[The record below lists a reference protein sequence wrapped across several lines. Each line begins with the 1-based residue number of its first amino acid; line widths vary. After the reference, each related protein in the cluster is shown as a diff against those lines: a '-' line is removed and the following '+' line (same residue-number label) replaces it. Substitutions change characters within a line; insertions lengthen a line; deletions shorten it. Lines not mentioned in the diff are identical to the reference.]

1 MESTLL
7 FCSILV
13 LLSALIFVSSKT
25 VSAAGV
31 VLSTPTAIRGNASST
46 SNLEEIEITG
56 LEYVVV
62 VLVIGVVTC
71 SSLYFGCV
79 FLLELYRSCA
89 WYRNVQKRKR
99 EKKQQSESNAGGDEH
114 VATIS
119 AEVTIV
125 DQERG
130 DSTDTS
136 WFDNPQIQSVAEG
149 ASGGEGSSNP
159 TGNGGGLVPLRGE
172 GGHHALSSFN
182 SSRGVGSPAMRNRV
196 SGAGR
201 ASVQQ
206 RAGEQGKKQKS
217 EGGGNALRVLKKTTS
232 ASMDPVGSS
241 SVDKETRLKRTW
253 SLNPAEGLDPNAGK
267 VGSGSSGGQ
276 QAV

>member
-1 MESTLL
+1 MESTFL

-25 VSAAGV
+25 VSAAGT
-31 VLSTPTAIRGNASST
+31 LSTPTAIRGNASST
-46 SNLEEIEITG
+46 SNMKEVEITG

-99 EKKQQSESNAGGDEH
+99 EKREQSESNAGGDEH

-119 AEVTIV
+119 AEVTIG

-206 RAGEQGKKQKS
+206 RAGEQGKKKKS

-232 ASMDPVGSS
+232 ANMDPVGSS